1 MADGYHFEN
10 EKSLFIILSKNT
22 DIGNKT
28 ANINI
33 KATVS
38 IMLTATDQKQQNL

>member
-1 MADGYHFEN
+1 M
-10 EKSLFIILSKNT
+10 KNS

-33 KATVS
+33 RKTTVYPNKKVVLLS
-38 IMLTATDQKQQNL
+38 ITLTL